1 MLRKLFSVQSL
12 LWLALLLALVG
23 SLRHVAWGF
32 STLEQ
37 GNLTAGYVQAVAVDV
52 GLFALAVGIQQRRR
66 QKRGAGVLWLG
77 VILFAG
83 LSTYANLL
91 HGIVF
96 RSELDLST
104 WTSNLGLVSWLDFMR
119 PVLMSGVLPLLVVYL
134 SEIAGA
140 DISHALDEA
149 EREKK
154 QRERERQKSA
164 QMESVAR
171 FPAPIE
177 HANEQRRFGKEQAIN
192 IMLAFY
198 SDNPSATQE
207 EAGRAC
213 GRSRS
218 WVSNRLPEL
227 EQAGIIERNGEGIEV
242 LQFTRDDEEL
252 TLD

>member
-1 MLRKLFSVQSL
+1 MLRKVLSVQTL

-32 STLEQ
+32 STLER
-37 GNLTAGYVQAVAVDV
+37 GDLTAGYVQAVAVDV
-52 GLFALAVGIQQRRR
+52 GLFALAVGIQHRRR
-66 QKRGAGVLWLG
+66 QKRGTGVLWMG

-96 RSELDLST
+96 RSEIDLTT
-104 WTSNLGLVSWLDFMR
+104 WTNNLEIVSWLDFMR

-140 DISHALDEA
+140 DVSHALDEA
-149 EREKK
+149 EKEKK

-164 QMESVAR
+164 QMEPLAR

-177 HANEQRRFGKEQAIN
+177 HANEQRRLGKEQAIGV
-192 IMLAFY
+192 MLAFY
-198 SDNPSATQE
+198 GENPDATQE

-227 EQAGIIERNGEGIEV
+227 EEAGVIERNNGAVKV
-242 LQFTRDDEEL
+242 LER
-252 TLD
+252 